1 MIDTSHPEAAS
12 GGRLGIV
19 GDIGGTNCRLA
30 SVHLGDGKP
39 RLAPP
44 REYKCADYPTA
55 EDCIRTFLQQEA
67 AGQDAGA
74 APPCCAVLA
83 AAGPVLDGVVTMTN
97 NKWRL
102 DEKQLSADLGLA
114 RVKLINDFAAQAL
127 AMPLLGPEDTVLI
140 GPDVPGLPGSNLAI
154 MGPGTGFGLAALA
167 GGTHTGLLVTEGGH
181 IAFAPSDD
189 VERQVLHILAKRYGR
204 VSIERILAGQ
214 GMADLH
220 SALEEIEGR
229 AVSQLTAAQITEAAK
244 QGDHDS
250 IETLD
255 RFCAI
260 LGAVAGDLT
269 LALGAQGGVFIGGGI
284 APRLLKELEAGP
296 FRARFEDKGRFVN
309 YMKAIPTR
317 VITANNVALRGVAD
331 ELTRVAAT
339 MG

>member
-1 MIDTSHPEAAS
+1 MIDIAGPPPAQGATT
-12 GGRLGIV
+12 LGIV

-30 SVHLGDGKP
+30 LVHHGQTPP

-44 REYKCADYPTA
+44 REYLCADYPTA
-55 EDCIRTFLQQEA
+55 EDCIRAFLKQEA
-67 AGQDAGA
+67 DSPIPG
-74 APPCCAVLA
+74 CAVLA
-83 AAGPVLDGVVTMTN
+83 AAGPVLDGVVHMTN

-102 DEKQLSADLGLA
+102 DEKQLSADLGIA

-127 AMPLLGPEDTVLI
+127 ATPLLGPADTALI
-140 GPDVPGLPGSNLAI
+140 GPDVPGMPGGNLAI

-181 IAFAPSDD
+181 VAFAPSDD
-189 VERQVLHILAKRYGR
+189 VERQVLHILAQRYGR

-220 SALEEIEGR
+220 SALEQIESR
-229 AVSQLTAAQITEAAK
+229 PVSQLTAAQITAAAQ
-244 QGDHDS
+244 QGDQDS
-250 IETLD
+250 VATVN

-269 LALGAQGGVFIGGGI
+269 LALGAQGGVFIAGGI

-317 VITANNVALRGVAD
+317 VITVNNVALRGVAD
-331 ELTRVAAT
+331 ELVRVAANER
-339 MG
+339 

>member
-1 MIDTSHPEAAS
+1 MVDSS
-12 GGRLGIV
+12 GTPVSRGPVTLGIV

-30 SVHLGDGKP
+30 LVHLGETPP

-44 REYKCADYPTA
+44 REYLCANYPTA
-55 EDCIRTFLQQEA
+55 EDCIRDFLKQECDSPVP
-67 AGQDAGA
+67 G
-74 APPCCAVLA
+74 CAVLA

-102 DEKQLSADLGLA
+102 DENQLATDLGI
-114 RVKLINDFAAQAL
+114 RKVKLINDFAAQAL
-127 AMPLLGPEDTVLI
+127 ATPLLGPADTALI
-140 GPDVPGLPGSNLAI
+140 GPDVPGMAGSNLAI
-154 MGPGTGFGLAALA
+154 MGPGTGFGCAALA

-189 VERQVLHILAKRYGR
+189 VERQVLHILAQRYGR

-214 GMADLH
+214 GIADLH
-220 SALEEIEGR
+220 SALEQIENR
-229 AVSQLTAAQITEAAK
+229 PVSQLTAAQITEAAK
-244 QGDHDS
+244 SGDRDS

-269 LALGAQGGVFIGGGI
+269 LALGAQGGVFIAGGI

-317 VITANNVALRGVAD
+317 VITVNNVALRGVAD
-331 ELTRVAAT
+331 ELTRVAASVK
-339 MG
+339 